1 MNHQFTSR
9 AIFLAGMVIASGA
22 FAGNDI
28 NKCIAP
34 TGSVTL
40 TDEPCPDGTRTIKV
54 VSGPADEIG
63 DAEALDSAA
72 RPSVERYTMQRMP
85 TRYTTRMRSAQP
97 SRGLSLDV
105 STLKA
110 ARLNMHLIDNAAQ
123 ALKSQSVAGL

>member
-1 MNHQFTSR
+1 MNHHLTTR
-9 AIFLAGMVIASGA
+9 ALFLAGMVIASGA

-40 TDEPCPDGTRTIKV
+40 TDEVCPDGTRTIKV
-54 VSGPADEIG
+54 ISGPAEVTEETG
-63 DAEALDSAA
+63 AMESAA
-72 RPSVERYTMQRMP
+72 SPSVERYTMPRMP
-85 TRYTTRMRSAQP
+85 VRYATRMRSAQP

-110 ARLNMHLIDNAAQ
+110 ARMNMHLIDNAAQ